1 MNLQGFWVV
10 PVVFALAACGDTK
23 PPGDVPPVDGSVVT
37 AVDLGTGQL
46 YWEPLAATGTHVE
59 LIHGPQGGY
68 HIFGRVRFTAPTS
81 DVYVGFRVTPTAGGA
96 ALNDP
101 TERLHLVEGRG
112 LMRTATGWEST
123 SALLVVLVNIRGPA
137 EVVGRAVRFETTI
150 TPSPATP
157 ETPSAAASREVL
169 VVDKT

>member
-1 MNLQGFWVV
+1 MNLQGLRVV
-10 PVVFALAACGDTK
+10 PVVLALAACGDTR
-23 PPGDVPPVDGSVVT
+23 PPADVPPVDGSVVT
-37 AVDLGTGQL
+37 GVELGTGQL

-81 DVYVGFRVTPTAGGA
+81 DVYVSFRVTPTTGGA
-96 ALNDP
+96 ALNDA
-101 TERLHLVEGRG
+101 TDRLHLVEGRG
-112 LMRTATGWEST
+112 LTRTATGWEST

-137 EVVGRAVRFETTI
+137 EVVGRSVRFETAI

-157 ETPSAAASREVL
+157 EIPSGTTSREVL